1 MAIAVSSLTG
11 LAGQLERDLNPVS
24 FKGVTTRVLLRTGV
38 ALRPPK
44 PDQDKDPM
52 TVRKVADVLA
62 EMGYR
67 Y

>member
-1 MAIAVSSLTG
+1 MAVAVSSLTG
-11 LAGQLERDLNPVS
+11 LAGHLERDLNPVS

-52 TVRKVADVLA
+52 VVRKVADVLA